1 QLRVVG
7 THPEDVLGAQVDVA
21 QQELA
26 LQQARGDA
34 RKADLDLR
42 QAMGVEEDV
51 AFELVSDLP
60 ALFDPAS
67 LDEELLVARAIE
79 AAPSVLAAAADASAA
94 EQRSGSSRWSLSPH
108 ISLSTSLSRAMSL
121 SSNEALFELNPRNR
135 SLSLNL
141 SAQVPLFNRFQTS
154 QEIARA
160 NATAEDAREA
170 LREERL
176 RVQRDV
182 RAALVDLRNAHR

>member
-1 QLRVVG
+1 QRYYLALRARRRIALEEQLLASARERLEMTEEQLRVVG

-79 AAPSVLAAAADASAA
+79 AAPGVLAAEADASAA
-94 EQRSGSSRWSLSPH
+94 EHRAGS
-108 ISLSTSLSRAMSL
+108 A
-121 SSNEALFELNPRNR
+121 
-135 SLSLNL
+135 
-141 SAQVPLFNRFQTS
+141 
-154 QEIARA
+154 
-160 NATAEDAREA
+160 
-170 LREERL
+170 
-176 RVQRDV
+176 
-182 RAALVDLRNAHR
+182 